1 MKRQNN
7 EKQIFFTRILI
18 FYLKR
23 WQITKN
29 AQGELQS
36 VSKED
41 HPIDCSMEINVYPFC
56 SSTTSQPVMIDYV
69 HDLPNL
75 KELLKQRDFLDIKR
89 SKIEQIDSTIN
100 SVKQKNINQH

>member
-1 MKRQNN
+1 
-7 EKQIFFTRILI
+7 
-18 FYLKR
+18 
-23 WQITKN
+23 
-29 AQGELQS
+29 
-36 VSKED
+36 
-41 HPIDCSMEINVYPFC
+41 
-56 SSTTSQPVMIDYV
+56 VMIDYV